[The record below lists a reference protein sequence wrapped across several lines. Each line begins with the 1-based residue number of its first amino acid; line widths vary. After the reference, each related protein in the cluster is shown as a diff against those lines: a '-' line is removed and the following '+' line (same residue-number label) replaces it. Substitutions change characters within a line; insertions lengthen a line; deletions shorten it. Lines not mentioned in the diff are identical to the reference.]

1 MRLSNSFLL
10 IIDTSLMHD
19 LISILKRFI
28 PPYKIRVI
36 KSIIYNFLHAIFG
49 SLSIAMLIPILGII
63 FSSQQE
69 VTEKIPFQLDTAT
82 IKHLFNYYV
91 TQIKIEYGPS
101 ATLILICSFAVLAT
115 ALKTGFAYL
124 GAYELIYIR
133 NGVVRDIRRKIYLK
147 ILSLPLPFFSEERKG
162 DIIARMT
169 GDVQEVEASVMSS
182 LDMFFQSPILIIVYI
197 AMMLIMSWQLTLFVF
212 ILLPIM
218 GTLIGRVGK
227 NLKRHSW
234 EGQTKMGEILAL
246 MEETLSGL
254 RIIKAFN
261 AEKKMDTRFS
271 EENEEYRQIQ
281 NRLMRRRSLA
291 HPMSEFLGTIVIVII
306 LWFGGSL
313 VLGQNAS
320 LTPEVF
326 ISYIALFYCIIN
338 PAKNLTNAYYSI
350 QKGMAAMDRIDVILN
365 AESSIQEP
373 VHPQKLTQF
382 NNQIEYKDVEFSY
395 NESKKV
401 LKRINLTIPKG
412 KTIALVGQ
420 SGSGKSTFVDLLPR
434 FYDVQKGQITIDGI
448 DIRELSFFNLREFM
462 GNVNQDPILFND
474 TIYNNIAFGVESA
487 TPEDVENAARIANA
501 HEFIMQTE
509 KGYQTTIG
517 DRGGKLSG
525 GQRQR
530 LSIARAVLKNPPIMI
545 LDEATS
551 ALDTESEK
559 LVQEALDNLMKN
571 RTSIVIAHR
580 LSTIKN
586 ADLICVFHEGEIVE
600 RGTHEE
606 LLAQKG
612 IYTKLYSMQ
621 NF

>member
-1 MRLSNSFLL
+1 MK
-10 IIDTSLMHD
+10 D
-19 LISILKRFI
+19 LISILRRFI
-28 PPYKIRVI
+28 PPYKSRVA
-36 KSIIYNFLHAIFG
+36 KSVLFNFLHAIFG
-49 SLSIAMLIPILGII
+49 SLSIAMLIPILRII
-63 FSSQQE
+63 FDNQHD
-69 VTEKIPFQLDTAT
+69 VTELVPFALDTKSIAQ
-82 IKHLFNYYV
+82 IFNYYV
-91 TQIKIEYGPS
+91 TEIKNSFGQ
-101 ATLILICSFAVLAT
+101 ANTLVFVGILAIIST
-115 ALKTGFAYL
+115 AFKTGFAYL
-124 GAYELIYIR
+124 ASYELIYIR

-162 DIIARMT
+162 DIISRMT

-182 LDMFFQSPILIIVYI
+182 LDMLFQSPILIIVYLTT
-197 AMMLIMSWQLTLFVF
+197 MLIMSWQLTLFVF
-212 ILLPIM
+212 VLLPLM
-218 GTLIGRVGK
+218 GLLIGKVGK
-227 NLKRHSW
+227 NLKRRSW

-261 AEKKMDTRFS
+261 AEKKMDGKFS
-271 EENEEYRQIQ
+271 GENEAYRRIQ

-291 HPMSEFLGTIVIVII
+291 HPMSEFLGTIVIVIV
-306 LWFGGSL
+306 LWFGGKL
-313 VLGQNAS
+313 VLNHQSNLSAEG
-320 LTPEVF
+320 F
-326 ISYIALFYCIIN
+326 IAYIALFYSIIN
-338 PAKNLTNAYYSI
+338 PAKNLTNAYYSV
-350 QKGMAAMDRIDVILN
+350 QKGLAAMDRIDVILS
-365 AESSIQEP
+365 AESTIREVEKP
-373 VHPQKLTQF
+373 VRIDTF
-382 NNQIEYKDVEFSY
+382 REAIEYRNVGFSY
-395 NESKKV
+395 NESKQV
-401 LKRINLTIPKG
+401 LKDINLTIPKG
-412 KTIALVGQ
+412 KMIALVGQ

-434 FYDVQKGQITIDGI
+434 FYDVRQGEICVDGT
-448 DIRELSFFNLREFM
+448 DIRNFALYDLRELM

-474 TIYNNIAFGVESA
+474 TIYNNIAFGVENTTQEA
-487 TPEDVENAARIANA
+487 VENAAKIANA
-501 HEFIMQTE
+501 HEFILQTE
-509 KGYQTTIG
+509 HGYQTIIG

-606 LLAQKG
+606 LLSLNG

-621 NF
+621 SF

>member
-1 MRLSNSFLL
+1 
-10 IIDTSLMHD
+10 MHD
-19 LISILKRFI
+19 LLSILKRFI

-36 KSIIYNFLHAIFG
+36 KSILYNFLHAIFG

-63 FSSQQE
+63 FSSQQD
-69 VTEKIPFQLDTAT
+69 VTEKVPFALDTAT
-82 IKHLFNYYV
+82 LKHLFNYYV
-91 TQIKIEYGPS
+91 TRIKLEYGPS
-101 ATLILICSFAVLAT
+101 VTLIFIGAIAIVAT

-182 LDMFFQSPILIIVYI
+182 LDMFFQSPILILVYL
-197 AMMLIMSWQLTLFVF
+197 AMMLIMSWEMTLFVF

-218 GTLIGRVGK
+218 GALIGKVGK

-254 RIIKAFN
+254 RVIKAFN
-261 AEKKMDTRFS
+261 AESKMEHRFA
-271 EENEEYRQIQ
+271 EENESYRRIQ

-313 VLGQNAS
+313 VLGENAS

-350 QKGMAAMDRIDVILN
+350 QKGLAAMDRIDVILA

-373 VHPQKLTQF
+373 EQPERLQQF
-382 NNQIEYKDVEFSY
+382 TGNIEYRHVDFSY
-395 NESKKV
+395 NSSKQV
-401 LKRINLTIPKG
+401 LKDICLTIPKG
-412 KTIALVGQ
+412 KTVALVGQ

-434 FYDVQKGQITIDGI
+434 FYDVTRGAILIDGI
-448 DIRELSFFNLREFM
+448 DIRRLSFYNLRELM

-474 TIYNNIAFGVESA
+474 TIYNNISFGVESA
-487 TPEDVENAARIANA
+487 TPEQVEQAARIANA
-501 HEFIMQTE
+501 HDFIMQTE
-509 KGYQTTIG
+509 KGYQTVIG

-559 LVQEALDNLMKN
+559 LVQQALDNLMKN

-586 ADLICVFHEGEIVE
+586 ADLICVFHDGQIVE

-606 LLAQKG
+606 LLEANG
-612 IYTKLYSMQ
+612 IYTKLYNMQ

>member
-1 MRLSNSFLL
+1 
-10 IIDTSLMHD
+10 MHD
-19 LISILKRFI
+19 LFSILKRFI
-28 PPYKIRVI
+28 PPYRWRVV
-36 KSIIYNFLHAIFG
+36 KSVVYNFLHALFG
-49 SLSIAMLIPILGII
+49 SVSIAMLIPILGII
-63 FSSQQE
+63 FNSREE
-69 VTEKIPFQLDTAT
+69 VTERVAFAWDMASLKE
-82 IKHLFNYYV
+82 LFNYHV
-91 TQIKIEYGPS
+91 TQVKLEYGPS
-101 ATLILICSFAVLAT
+101 VTLLLIGLVAVVAT
-115 ALKTGFAYL
+115 ALKTGFAYM
-124 GAYELIYIR
+124 GSFELIFIR
-133 NGVVRDIRRKIYLK
+133 NGVVRDIRRRIYKK

-162 DIIARMT
+162 DIISRMT

-182 LDMFFQSPILIIVYI
+182 LDMFFQNPILIIVYLT
-197 AMMLIMSWQLTLFVF
+197 MMLLMSWELTLFVF

-227 NLKRHSW
+227 SLKRHSW
-234 EGQTKMGEILAL
+234 EGQTKLGEILAL

-261 AEKKMDTRFS
+261 AEGKMEDRFA
-271 EENEEYRQIQ
+271 EENETYQRIQ

-313 VLGQNAS
+313 VLGESAA

-338 PAKNLTNAYYSI
+338 PAKNLTNAYYNI
-350 QKGMAAMDRIDVILN
+350 QKGLAAMERIDVILE
-365 AESSIQEP
+365 AESSIREP
-373 VHPQKLTQF
+373 EQPKELKEF
-382 NNQIEYKDVEFSY
+382 REQIEYKGVTFSY
-395 NESKKV
+395 NESKQV
-401 LKRINLTIPKG
+401 LKGINLVIPKG
-412 KTIALVGQ
+412 KTVALVGQ

-434 FYDVQKGQITIDGI
+434 FYDVQQGSITIDGQ

-474 TIYNNIAFGVESA
+474 TIYNNIAFGVEHA
-487 TPEDVENAARIANA
+487 TQEEVEQAARIANA
-501 HEFIMQTE
+501 HDFIMQTE
-509 KGYQTTIG
+509 QGYQTVIG

-530 LSIARAVLKNPPIMI
+530 LTIARAVLKNPPIMI

-606 LLAQKG
+606 LLAQRG
-612 IYTKLYSMQ
+612 IYTKLYQMQ

>member
-101 ATLILICSFAVLAT
+101 ATLILIGSFAVLAT

-182 LDMFFQSPILIIVYI
+182 LDMFFQSPILIIVYL

-448 DIRELSFFNLREFM
+448 DIGELSFFNLREFM

>member
-69 VTEKIPFQLDTAT
+69 VTEEIPFQFDTTT

-101 ATLILICSFAVLAT
+101 VTLILIGSFAVLAT

-182 LDMFFQSPILIIVYI
+182 LDMFFQSPILIIVYL

-271 EENEEYRQIQ
+271 EENEEYRRIQ

-373 VHPQKLTQF
+373 IQPKKLTQF

-487 TPEDVENAARIANA
+487 TSEDVENAARIANA

-509 KGYQTTIG
+509 KGYQTIIG

-586 ADLICVFHEGEIVE
+586 ADLICVFYEGEIVE

>member
-1 MRLSNSFLL
+1 
-10 IIDTSLMHD
+10 MHD
-19 LISILKRFI
+19 LLSILKRFI

-36 KSIIYNFLHAIFG
+36 KSILYNFLHAIFG

-63 FSSQQE
+63 FSSQQD
-69 VTEKIPFQLDTAT
+69 VTEKVPFALDTAT
-82 IKHLFNYYV
+82 LKHLFNYYV
-91 TQIKIEYGPS
+91 TQIKLEYGPS
-101 ATLILICSFAVLAT
+101 VTLIFIGAIAIVAT

-133 NGVVRDIRRKIYLK
+133 NGVVRDIRHKIYLK

-182 LDMFFQSPILIIVYI
+182 LDMFFQSPILILVYL
-197 AMMLIMSWQLTLFVF
+197 AMMLIMSWEMTLFVF

-218 GTLIGRVGK
+218 GALIGKVGK

-254 RIIKAFN
+254 RVIKAFN
-261 AEKKMDTRFS
+261 AESKMEHRFA
-271 EENEEYRQIQ
+271 EENESYRRIQ

-313 VLGQNAS
+313 VLGENAS

-350 QKGMAAMDRIDVILN
+350 QKGLAAMDRIDVILA

-373 VHPQKLTQF
+373 EQPERLQQF
-382 NNQIEYKDVEFSY
+382 SGNIEYRHVDFSY
-395 NESKKV
+395 NSSKQV
-401 LKRINLTIPKG
+401 LKDICLTIPKG
-412 KTIALVGQ
+412 KTVALVGQ

-434 FYDVQKGQITIDGI
+434 FYDVTRGAILIDGI
-448 DIRELSFFNLREFM
+448 DIRRLSFYNLRELM

-487 TPEDVENAARIANA
+487 TPEQVEQAARIANA
-501 HEFIMQTE
+501 HDFIMQTE
-509 KGYQTTIG
+509 KGYQTVIG

-559 LVQEALDNLMKN
+559 LVQQALDNLMKN

-586 ADLICVFHEGEIVE
+586 ADLICVFHDGQIVE

-606 LLAQKG
+606 LLEANG
-612 IYTKLYSMQ
+612 IYTKLYNMQ

>member
-1 MRLSNSFLL
+1 
-10 IIDTSLMHD
+10 MHD
-19 LISILKRFI
+19 LIAILKRFI

-36 KSIIYNFLHAIFG
+36 KSIFFNFLHAIFG
-49 SLSIAMLIPILGII
+49 SMSIAMLIPVLGII
-63 FSSQQE
+63 FNNQQE
-69 VTEKIPFQLDTAT
+69 VLEKMPFAFDMTTL
-82 IKHLFNYYV
+82 KHLFNYYI
-91 TQIKIEYGPS
+91 TLIKTSYGAS
-101 ATLILICSFAVLAT
+101 ATLLFVGSIAVLAT

-147 ILSLPLPFFSEERKG
+147 ILSLPLPFFSAERKG
-162 DIIARMT
+162 DIISRMT
-169 GDVQEVEASVMSS
+169 GDVQEVEGSVMSS
-182 LDMFFQSPILIIVYI
+182 LDMFFQSPILILVYL
-197 AMMLIMSWQLTLFVF
+197 ATMLIMSWQLTLFVF
-212 ILLPIM
+212 ILLPLM
-218 GTLIGRVGK
+218 GLLIGKVGK

-234 EGQTKMGEILAL
+234 EGQTKMGEILSL

-261 AEKKMDTRFS
+261 AEKKMEQKFS
-271 EENEEYRQIQ
+271 DENEEYRRIQ

-291 HPMSEFLGTIVIVII
+291 HPMSEFLGTIVIVVI
-306 LWFGGSL
+306 LWFGGTL
-313 VLGQNAS
+313 VLRHQGS
-320 LTPEVF
+320 LSAEEF
-326 ISYIALFYCIIN
+326 IAYIALFYCIIN

-350 QKGMAAMDRIDVILN
+350 QKGLAAMDRIDMILV

-373 VHPQKLTQF
+373 ANPQTLDNFK
-382 NNQIEYKDVEFSY
+382 NKIEYKQVGFAY
-395 NESKKV
+395 NESIQV
-401 LKRINLTIPKG
+401 LKNISLTIPKG

-434 FYDVQKGQITIDGI
+434 FYDVNSGAITIDGM
-448 DIRELSFFNLREFM
+448 DIRNLSFYNLRELM

-474 TIYNNIAFGVESA
+474 TIYNNIAFGVENA
-487 TPEDVENAARIANA
+487 TPEEVENAARIANA
-501 HEFIMQTE
+501 HDFIIQSE
-509 KGYQTTIG
+509 HGYQTTIG

-586 ADLICVFHEGEIVE
+586 ADMICVFHEGEIVE
-600 RGTHEE
+600 NGTHEE
-606 LLAQKG
+606 LLQLNG

>member
-101 ATLILICSFAVLAT
+101 ATLILIGSFAVLAT

-182 LDMFFQSPILIIVYI
+182 LDMFFQSPILIIVYL

-501 HEFIMQTE
+501 HEFIRQTE

>member
-1 MRLSNSFLL
+1 
-10 IIDTSLMHD
+10 MHD
-19 LISILKRFI
+19 LLSILKRFI

-36 KSIIYNFLHAIFG
+36 KSILYNFLHAIFG

-63 FSSQQE
+63 FSSQQD
-69 VTEKIPFQLDTAT
+69 VTEKVPFALDTAT
-82 IKHLFNYYV
+82 LKHLFNYYV
-91 TQIKIEYGPS
+91 TQIKLEYGPS
-101 ATLILICSFAVLAT
+101 VTLIFIGAIAIVAT

-182 LDMFFQSPILIIVYI
+182 LDMFFQSPILILVYL
-197 AMMLIMSWQLTLFVF
+197 AMMLIMSWEMTLFVF

-218 GTLIGRVGK
+218 GALIGKVGK

-254 RIIKAFN
+254 RVIKAFN
-261 AEKKMDTRFS
+261 AESKMEHRFA
-271 EENEEYRQIQ
+271 EENESYRRIQ

-313 VLGQNAS
+313 VLGENAS

-350 QKGMAAMDRIDVILN
+350 QKGLAAMDRIDVILA

-373 VHPQKLTQF
+373 EQPERLQQF
-382 NNQIEYKDVEFSY
+382 TSNIEYRHVDFSY
-395 NESKKV
+395 NSSKQV
-401 LKRINLTIPKG
+401 LKDICLTIPKG
-412 KTIALVGQ
+412 KTVALVGQ

-434 FYDVQKGQITIDGI
+434 FYDVTRGAILIDGI
-448 DIRELSFFNLREFM
+448 DIRRLSFYNLRELM

-487 TPEDVENAARIANA
+487 TPEQVEQAARIANA
-501 HEFIMQTE
+501 HDFIMQTE
-509 KGYQTTIG
+509 KGYQTVIG

-559 LVQEALDNLMKN
+559 LVQQALDNLMKN

-586 ADLICVFHEGEIVE
+586 ADLICVFHDGQIVE

-606 LLAQKG
+606 LLEANG
-612 IYTKLYSMQ
+612 IYTKLYNMQ

>member
-1 MRLSNSFLL
+1 MRELL
-10 IIDTSLMHD
+10 ILFR
-19 LISILKRFI
+19 RFI
-28 PPYKIRVI
+28 PPYKLKLI
-36 KSIIYNFLHAIFG
+36 KSIFFNFLHAIFG
-49 SLSIAMLIPILGII
+49 SLSIAMLIPVLGII
-63 FSSQQE
+63 FDSQKD
-69 VTEKIPFQLDTAT
+69 VSTLIPFSLDAKVLTNN
-82 IKHLFNYYV
+82 FNYYI
-91 TQIKIEYGPS
+91 TELKIAFGPS
-101 ATLILICSFAVLAT
+101 ATLICVGLLAVVAT
-115 ALKTGFAYL
+115 AFKTGFAYL
-124 GAYELIYIR
+124 AAYELIYIR

-162 DIIARMT
+162 DIISRMT

-182 LDMFFQSPILIIVYI
+182 LDMLFQSPILIIVYLTT
-197 AMMLIMSWQLTLFVF
+197 MLIMSWQLTLFVF

-218 GTLIGRVGK
+218 GALIGNVGK
-227 NLKRHSW
+227 NLKKHSR
-234 EGQTKMGEILAL
+234 EGQNKMGEILSL

-261 AEKKMDTRFS
+261 AEKKMDNKFS
-271 EENEEYRQIQ
+271 DENEDYRRIQ

-306 LWFGGSL
+306 LWFGGTL
-313 VLGQNAS
+313 VLQHQGS
-320 LTPEVF
+320 LSAEGF
-326 ISYIALFYCIIN
+326 IAYIALFYSIIN
-338 PAKNLTNAYYSI
+338 PAKNLTNAYYSV
-350 QKGMAAMDRIDVILN
+350 QKGLAAMDRIDMILA
-365 AESSIQEP
+365 AEPSIQEP
-373 VHPQKLTQF
+373 QLPKVISEF
-382 NNQIEYKDVEFSY
+382 RNSVEYKHVNFSY
-395 NESKKV
+395 NENKQV
-401 LKRINLTIPKG
+401 LKDINITIPKG

-434 FYDVQKGQITIDGI
+434 FYDVNNGSITIDGV
-448 DIRELSFFNLREFM
+448 DVRDLSSYNLREFM

-474 TIYNNIAFGVESA
+474 TIFNNIAFGVENA
-487 TPEDVENAARIANA
+487 TQEQVENAAKIANA
-501 HEFIMQTE
+501 HEFIIQTE
-509 KGYQTTIG
+509 QGYQTIIG

-559 LVQEALDNLMKN
+559 LVQEALDNLMRN

-586 ADLICVFHEGEIVE
+586 ADQICVFHEGEIVE

-606 LLAQKG
+606 LLQQNG
-612 IYTKLYSMQ
+612 IYTKLYNMQ

>member
-1 MRLSNSFLL
+1 
-10 IIDTSLMHD
+10 MHD
-19 LISILKRFI
+19 LLSILRRFI
-28 PPYKIRVI
+28 PPYKMRVA
-36 KSIIYNFLHAIFG
+36 KSILYNFLHAIFG

-63 FSSQQE
+63 FSSQQD
-69 VTEKIPFQLDTAT
+69 VTEKVPFALDTDT
-82 IKHLFNYYV
+82 IKQLFNYYV
-91 TQIKIEYGPS
+91 TQIKYEYGAS
-101 ATLILICSFAVLAT
+101 ATLILIGGVAIVAT

-124 GAYELIYIR
+124 GSYELIFIR

-182 LDMFFQSPILIIVYI
+182 LDMFFQNPILILVYLT
-197 AMMLIMSWQLTLFVF
+197 MMLLMSWQLTLFVF

-218 GTLIGRVGK
+218 GWLIGRVGK
-227 NLKRHSW
+227 NLKRRSY

-254 RIIKAFN
+254 RVIKAFN
-261 AEKKMDTRFS
+261 AESKMEHRFS
-271 EENEEYRQIQ
+271 DENEAYRRIQ

-313 VLGQNAS
+313 VLGESAS
-320 LTPEVF
+320 LSPEVF

-350 QKGMAAMDRIDVILN
+350 QKGLAAMERIDVILA

-373 VHPQKLTQF
+373 AHPQPIANF
-382 NNQIEYKDVEFSY
+382 NSQIEYRHVSFSY
-395 NESKKV
+395 NGTKQV
-401 LKRINLTIPKG
+401 LRDINLTIPKG

-420 SGSGKSTFVDLLPR
+420 SGSGKSTLVDLLPR
-434 FYDVQKGQITIDGI
+434 FYDVTEGAILIDGT
-448 DIRELSFFNLREFM
+448 DIRRLSFYNLRELM

-474 TIYNNIAFGVESA
+474 TIYNNIAFGVEHA
-487 TPEDVENAARIANA
+487 TPEQVEQAARIANA
-501 HEFIMQTE
+501 HDFILQTE
-509 KGYQTTIG
+509 HGYQTVIG

-559 LVQEALDNLMKN
+559 LVQEALDNLMRN

-586 ADLICVFHEGEIVE
+586 ADLICVFHDGQIVE
-600 RGTHEE
+600 RGTHNE
-606 LLAQKG
+606 LLRQNG
-612 IYTKLYSMQ
+612 IYTKLYNMQ

>member
-1 MRLSNSFLL
+1 
-10 IIDTSLMHD
+10 MHD
-19 LISILKRFI
+19 LLSILKRFI

-36 KSIIYNFLHAIFG
+36 KSILYNFLHAIFG

-63 FSSQQE
+63 FSSQQD
-69 VTEKIPFQLDTAT
+69 VTEKVPFALDTAT
-82 IKHLFNYYV
+82 LKHLFNYYV
-91 TQIKIEYGPS
+91 TQIKLEYGPS
-101 ATLILICSFAVLAT
+101 VTLIFIGAIAIVAT

-182 LDMFFQSPILIIVYI
+182 LDMFFQSPILILVYL
-197 AMMLIMSWQLTLFVF
+197 AMMLIMSWEMTLFVF

-218 GTLIGRVGK
+218 GALIGKVGK

-254 RIIKAFN
+254 RVIKAFN
-261 AEKKMDTRFS
+261 AESKMEHRFA
-271 EENEEYRQIQ
+271 EENESYRRIQ

-313 VLGQNAS
+313 VLGENAS

-350 QKGMAAMDRIDVILN
+350 QKGLAAMDRIDVILA

-373 VHPQKLTQF
+373 EQPECLQQF
-382 NNQIEYKDVEFSY
+382 TGNIEYRHVDFSY
-395 NESKKV
+395 NSSKQV
-401 LKRINLTIPKG
+401 LKDICLTIPKG
-412 KTIALVGQ
+412 KTVALVGQ

-434 FYDVQKGQITIDGI
+434 FYDVTRGAILIDGI
-448 DIRELSFFNLREFM
+448 DIRRLSFYNLRELM

-474 TIYNNIAFGVESA
+474 TIYNNISFGVESA
-487 TPEDVENAARIANA
+487 TPEQVEQAARIANA
-501 HEFIMQTE
+501 HDFIMQTE
-509 KGYQTTIG
+509 KGYQTVIG

-559 LVQEALDNLMKN
+559 LVQQALDNLMKN

-586 ADLICVFHEGEIVE
+586 ADLICVFHDGQIVE

-606 LLAQKG
+606 LLEANG
-612 IYTKLYSMQ
+612 IYTKLYNMQ

>member
-1 MRLSNSFLL
+1 
-10 IIDTSLMHD
+10 MHD
-19 LISILKRFI
+19 LLSILKRFI

-36 KSIIYNFLHAIFG
+36 KSILYNFLHAIFG

-63 FSSQQE
+63 FSSQQD
-69 VTEKIPFQLDTAT
+69 VTEKVPFALDTAT
-82 IKHLFNYYV
+82 LKHLFNYYV
-91 TQIKIEYGPS
+91 TQIKLEYGPS
-101 ATLILICSFAVLAT
+101 VTLIFIGTIAIIAT

-182 LDMFFQSPILIIVYI
+182 LDMFFQSPILILVYL
-197 AMMLIMSWQLTLFVF
+197 AMMLIMSWEMTLFVF

-218 GTLIGRVGK
+218 GALIGKVGK

-254 RIIKAFN
+254 RVIKAFN
-261 AEKKMDTRFS
+261 AESKMEHRFA
-271 EENEEYRQIQ
+271 EENESYRRIQ

-313 VLGQNAS
+313 VLGENAS

-350 QKGMAAMDRIDVILN
+350 QKGLAAMDRIDVILA

-373 VHPQKLTQF
+373 EQPERLQQF
-382 NNQIEYKDVEFSY
+382 TGNIEYRHVDFSY
-395 NESKKV
+395 NSSKQV
-401 LKRINLTIPKG
+401 LKDICLTIPKG
-412 KTIALVGQ
+412 KTVALVGQ

-434 FYDVQKGQITIDGI
+434 FYDVTRGAILIDGI
-448 DIRELSFFNLREFM
+448 DIRRLSFYNLRELM

-487 TPEDVENAARIANA
+487 TPEQVEQAARIANA
-501 HEFIMQTE
+501 HDFIMQTE
-509 KGYQTTIG
+509 KGYQTVIG

-559 LVQEALDNLMKN
+559 LVQQALDNLMKN

-586 ADLICVFHEGEIVE
+586 ADLICVFHDGQIVE

-606 LLAQKG
+606 LLEANG
-612 IYTKLYSMQ
+612 IYTKLYNMQ

>member
-1 MRLSNSFLL
+1 MRELL
-10 IIDTSLMHD
+10 ILFR
-19 LISILKRFI
+19 RFI
-28 PPYKIRVI
+28 PPYKLKLI
-36 KSIIYNFLHAIFG
+36 KSIFFNFLHAIFG
-49 SLSIAMLIPILGII
+49 SLSIAMLIPVLGII
-63 FSSQQE
+63 FDSQKD
-69 VTEKIPFQLDTAT
+69 VSTLIPFSLDAKVLTNN
-82 IKHLFNYYV
+82 FNYYI
-91 TQIKIEYGPS
+91 TELKIAFGPS
-101 ATLILICSFAVLAT
+101 ATLICVGLLAVVAT
-115 ALKTGFAYL
+115 AFKTGFAYL
-124 GAYELIYIR
+124 AAYELIYIR

-162 DIIARMT
+162 DIISRMT

-182 LDMFFQSPILIIVYI
+182 LDMLFQSPILIIVYLTT
-197 AMMLIMSWQLTLFVF
+197 MLIMSWQLTLFVF

-218 GTLIGRVGK
+218 GALIGNVGK
-227 NLKRHSW
+227 NLKKHSR
-234 EGQTKMGEILAL
+234 EGQNKMGEILSL

-261 AEKKMDTRFS
+261 AEKKMDNKFS
-271 EENEEYRQIQ
+271 NENEDYRRIQ

-306 LWFGGSL
+306 LWFGGTL
-313 VLGQNAS
+313 VLQHQGS
-320 LTPEVF
+320 LSAEGF
-326 ISYIALFYCIIN
+326 IAYIALFYSIIN
-338 PAKNLTNAYYSI
+338 PAKNLTNAYYSV
-350 QKGMAAMDRIDVILN
+350 QKGLAAMDRIDMILA
-365 AESSIQEP
+365 AEPSIQEP
-373 VHPQKLTQF
+373 QLPKVISEF
-382 NNQIEYKDVEFSY
+382 RNSVEYKHVNFSY
-395 NESKKV
+395 NENKQV
-401 LKRINLTIPKG
+401 LKDINITIPKG

-434 FYDVQKGQITIDGI
+434 FYDVNNGSITIDGV
-448 DIRELSFFNLREFM
+448 DVRDLSSYNLREFM

-474 TIYNNIAFGVESA
+474 TIFNNIAFGVENA
-487 TPEDVENAARIANA
+487 TQEQVENAAKIANA
-501 HEFIMQTE
+501 HEFIIQTE
-509 KGYQTTIG
+509 QGYQTIIG

-559 LVQEALDNLMKN
+559 LVQEALDNLMRN

-586 ADLICVFHEGEIVE
+586 ADQICVFHEGEIVE

-606 LLAQKG
+606 LLQQNG
-612 IYTKLYSMQ
+612 IYTKLYNMQ

>member
-1 MRLSNSFLL
+1 MNEL
-10 IIDTSLMHD
+10 ITIF
-19 LISILKRFI
+19 KRFI
-28 PPYKIRVI
+28 PPYKSRLV
-36 KSIIYNFLHAIFG
+36 KSIVYNFLHALFG
-49 SLSIAMLIPILGII
+49 SLSVAMLIPILKII
-63 FSSQQE
+63 FNDQEE
-69 VTEKIPFQLDTAT
+69 VTELVAFNWD
-82 IKHLFNYYV
+82 IKTLTQIFNYYV
-91 TQIKIEYGPS
+91 TTVKTTYGPS
-101 ATLILICSFAVLAT
+101 STLILIGCVAVIT
-115 ALKTGFAYL
+115 TGLKTGFAYL

-133 NGVVRDIRRKIYLK
+133 NGVVRDIRRKIYAK

-182 LDMFFQSPILIIVYI
+182 LDMLFQSPILIIVYLGT
-197 AMMLIMSWQLTLFVF
+197 MLYMSWELTLFAF
-212 ILLPIM
+212 ILLPVM
-218 GTLIGRVGK
+218 GVLIGKVGK
-227 NLKRHSW
+227 NLKRRSW

-261 AEKKMDTRFS
+261 AERKMEERFS
-271 EENEEYRQIQ
+271 DENEAYRRIQ

-306 LWFGGSL
+306 LWFGGTL
-313 VLGQNAS
+313 VLNHTSDLSAAA
-320 LTPEVF
+320 F
-326 ISYIALFYCIIN
+326 ISYIGLFYSIIN
-338 PAKNLTNAYYSI
+338 PAKNLTNAYYSV
-350 QKGMAAMDRIDVILN
+350 QKGLAAMDRIDVILA

-373 VHPQKLTQF
+373 KQPQKIEQF
-382 NNQIEYKDVEFSY
+382 RQEISYQQVTFSY
-395 NESKKV
+395 NESKQV
-401 LKRINLTIPKG
+401 LKNINLTIPKG
-412 KTIALVGQ
+412 KTVALVGQ

-434 FYDVQKGQITIDGI
+434 FYDVKQGTITIDGT
-448 DIRELSFFNLREFM
+448 DIRDLSFYNLRELM

-474 TIYNNIAFGVESA
+474 TIYNNIAFGVENA
-487 TPEDVENAARIANA
+487 TREQVEQAAKIANA
-501 HEFIMQTE
+501 HEFIIQSE
-509 KGYQTTIG
+509 NGYDTIIG

-559 LVQEALDNLMKN
+559 LVQEALDNLMRN

-606 LLAQKG
+606 LLQLDG
-612 IYTKLYSMQ
+612 IYSKLYNMQ

>member
-1 MRLSNSFLL
+1 
-10 IIDTSLMHD
+10 MHD
-19 LISILKRFI
+19 LLSILKRFI

-36 KSIIYNFLHAIFG
+36 KSILYNFLHAIFG

-63 FSSQQE
+63 FSSQQD
-69 VTEKIPFQLDTAT
+69 VTEKVPFALDTAT
-82 IKHLFNYYV
+82 LKHLFNYYV
-91 TQIKIEYGPS
+91 TQIKLEYGPS
-101 ATLILICSFAVLAT
+101 VTLIFIGAIAIIAT

-182 LDMFFQSPILIIVYI
+182 LDMFFQSPILILVYL
-197 AMMLIMSWQLTLFVF
+197 AMMLIMSWEMTLFVF

-218 GTLIGRVGK
+218 GALIGKVGK

-254 RIIKAFN
+254 RVIKAFN
-261 AEKKMDTRFS
+261 AESKMEHRFA
-271 EENEEYRQIQ
+271 EENESYRRIQ

-313 VLGQNAS
+313 VLGENAS

-350 QKGMAAMDRIDVILN
+350 QKGLAAMDRIDVILA

-373 VHPQKLTQF
+373 EQPERLQQF
-382 NNQIEYKDVEFSY
+382 TGNIEYRHVDFSY
-395 NESKKV
+395 NSSKQV
-401 LKRINLTIPKG
+401 LKDICLTIPKG
-412 KTIALVGQ
+412 KTVALVGQ

-434 FYDVQKGQITIDGI
+434 FYDVTRGAILIDGI
-448 DIRELSFFNLREFM
+448 DIRRLSFYNLRELM

-474 TIYNNIAFGVESA
+474 TIYNNISFGVESA
-487 TPEDVENAARIANA
+487 TPEQVEQAARIANA
-501 HEFIMQTE
+501 HDFIMQTE
-509 KGYQTTIG
+509 KGYQTVIG

-559 LVQEALDNLMKN
+559 LVQQALDNLMKN

-586 ADLICVFHEGEIVE
+586 ADLICVFHDGQIVE

-606 LLAQKG
+606 LLEANG
-612 IYTKLYSMQ
+612 IYTKLYNMQ

>member
-1 MRLSNSFLL
+1 
-10 IIDTSLMHD
+10 MHD
-19 LISILKRFI
+19 LLSILRRFI
-28 PPYKIRVI
+28 PPYKMRVA
-36 KSIIYNFLHAIFG
+36 KSILYNFLHAIFG

-63 FSSQQE
+63 FSSQQD
-69 VTEKIPFQLDTAT
+69 VTEKVPFALDTDT
-82 IKHLFNYYV
+82 IKQLFNYYV
-91 TQIKIEYGPS
+91 TQIKYEYGAS
-101 ATLILICSFAVLAT
+101 ATLILIGGVAIVAT

-124 GAYELIYIR
+124 GSYELIFIR

-182 LDMFFQSPILIIVYI
+182 LDMFFQNPILILVYLT
-197 AMMLIMSWQLTLFVF
+197 MMLLMSWQLTLFVF

-218 GTLIGRVGK
+218 GWLIGRVGK
-227 NLKRHSW
+227 NLKRRSY

-254 RIIKAFN
+254 RVIKAFN
-261 AEKKMDTRFS
+261 AESKMEHRFS
-271 EENEEYRQIQ
+271 DENEAYRRIQ

-313 VLGQNAS
+313 VLGESAS
-320 LTPEVF
+320 LSPEVF

-350 QKGMAAMDRIDVILN
+350 QKGLAAMERIDVILA

-373 VHPQKLTQF
+373 AHPQPIANF
-382 NNQIEYKDVEFSY
+382 NSQIEYRHVSFSY
-395 NESKKV
+395 NGTKQV
-401 LKRINLTIPKG
+401 LRDINLSIPKG

-420 SGSGKSTFVDLLPR
+420 SGSGKSTLVDLLPR
-434 FYDVQKGQITIDGI
+434 FYDVTEGAILIDGT
-448 DIRELSFFNLREFM
+448 DIRRLSFYNLRELM

-474 TIYNNIAFGVESA
+474 TIYNNIAFGVEHA
-487 TPEDVENAARIANA
+487 TPEQVEQAARIANA
-501 HEFIMQTE
+501 HDFILQTE
-509 KGYQTTIG
+509 HGYQTVIG

-559 LVQEALDNLMKN
+559 LVQEALDNLMRN

-586 ADLICVFHEGEIVE
+586 ADLICVFHDGQIVE
-600 RGTHEE
+600 RGTHNE
-606 LLAQKG
+606 LLRQNG
-612 IYTKLYSMQ
+612 IYTKLYNMQ

>member
-1 MRLSNSFLL
+1 MIKQFFSLLKRYMKPYRKYLTWAVILNFVSQWLNVFSFAALVPIL
-10 IIDTSLMHD
+10 NILFKIDTTKYEYMPMDIHHLDKDVLINNGYYFINYIIDQNGPFFT
-19 LISILKRFI
+19 LIMM
-28 PPYKIRVI
+28 
-36 KSIIYNFLHAIFG
+36 G
-49 SLSIAMLIPILGII
+49 
-63 FSSQQE
+63 
-69 VTEKIPFQLDTAT
+69 
-82 IKHLFNYYV
+82 
-91 TQIKIEYGPS
+91 
-101 ATLILICSFAVLAT
+101 LILIVMTL
-115 ALKTGFAYL
+115 LKTAGYFASSAVMVPL
-124 GAYELIYIR
+124 RTGI
-133 NGVVRDIRRKIYLK
+133 VRDIRIQVYNKVLK
-147 ILSLPLPFFSEERKG
+147 LPLSFFSEERKG

-182 LDMFFQSPILIIVYI
+182 LDMFFQSPILILVYL
-197 AMMLIMSWQLTLFVF
+197 AMMLIMSWEMTLFVF

-218 GTLIGRVGK
+218 GALIGKVGK

-254 RIIKAFN
+254 RVIKAFN
-261 AEKKMDTRFS
+261 AESKMEHRFA
-271 EENEEYRQIQ
+271 EENESYRRIQ

-313 VLGQNAS
+313 VLGENAS

-350 QKGMAAMDRIDVILN
+350 QKGLAAMDRIDVILA

-373 VHPQKLTQF
+373 EQPERLQQF
-382 NNQIEYKDVEFSY
+382 TGNIEYRHVDFSY
-395 NESKKV
+395 NSSKQV
-401 LKRINLTIPKG
+401 LKDICLTIPKG
-412 KTIALVGQ
+412 KTVALVGQ

-434 FYDVQKGQITIDGI
+434 FYDVTRGAILIDGI
-448 DIRELSFFNLREFM
+448 DIRRLSFYNLRELM

-487 TPEDVENAARIANA
+487 TPEQVEQAARIANA
-501 HEFIMQTE
+501 HDFIMQTE
-509 KGYQTTIG
+509 KGYQTVIG

-559 LVQEALDNLMKN
+559 LVQQALDNLMKN

-586 ADLICVFHEGEIVE
+586 ADLICVFHDGQIVE

-606 LLAQKG
+606 LLEANG
-612 IYTKLYSMQ
+612 IYTKLYNMQ

>member
-69 VTEKIPFQLDTAT
+69 VTEKIPFQFDTTT

-101 ATLILICSFAVLAT
+101 ATLILIGSFAVLAT

-182 LDMFFQSPILIIVYI
+182 LDMFFQSPILIIVYL

-271 EENEEYRQIQ
+271 EENEEYRRIQ